1 MERFCSKCGSLVSGS
16 FCPQCGAAMESAVN
30 LNKSEDVM
38 PNAGSQPMPGTQ
50 PMQPMQPMGT
60 QPAGYSQRNDTY
72 NNNANYA
79 PMPNYPQ
86 NVNVERTENMTV
98 GQWVGTIILSQL
110 GIIGLIFLLVW
121 AFGDTPQPKKNF
133 SRGMLLA
140 WVIIFAVSMIIG
152 LSCVGCMG
160 LGLSEILD
168 SSYYY
173 Y

>member
-16 FCPQCGAAMESAVN
+16 FCPQCGAPMESAVN
-30 LNKSEDVM
+30 LNKQEDVM
-38 PNAGSQPMPGTQ
+38 PTANPSQPMG
-50 PMQPMQPMGT
+50 GS
-60 QPAGYSQRNDTY
+60 QPAGYSQPTY

-86 NVNVERTENMTV
+86 NANVNFERTENMTV
-98 GQWVGTIILSQL
+98 GQWVGTLILSQL

-133 SRGMLLA
+133 ARGMLLA
-140 WVIIFAVSMIIG
+140 WVIIFAASMIIG

-160 LGLSEILD
+160 IGLSEILE

>member
-38 PNAGSQPMPGTQ
+38 PTAGQSQPMGNMQQ
-50 PMQPMQPMGT
+50 PVGYS
-60 QPAGYSQRNDTY
+60 QPAGYSQPTATY

-86 NVNVERTENMTV
+86 NTNVNAERYENMTV
-98 GQWVGTIILSQL
+98 GQWVGTAILSSL
-110 GIIGLIFLLVW
+110 GLIGIIFLLVW

-133 SRGMLLA
+133 ARGYLLA
-140 WVIIFAVSMIIG
+140 MVIIFAASMII
-152 LSCVGCMG
+152 
-160 LGLSEILD
+160 
-168 SSYYY
+168 
-173 Y
+173 

>member
-16 FCPQCGAAMESAVN
+16 FCPQCGAPMESAVN
-30 LNKSEDVM
+30 LNKQEDVM
-38 PNAGSQPMPGTQ
+38 PTANPSQPMG
-50 PMQPMQPMGT
+50 GS
-60 QPAGYSQRNDTY
+60 QPAGYSQPTY

-86 NVNVERTENMTV
+86 NANVNVERTENMTV
-98 GQWVGTIILSQL
+98 GQWVGTLILSQL

-133 SRGMLLA
+133 ARGMLLA
-140 WVIIFAVSMIIG
+140 WVIIFAASMIIG

-160 LGLSEILD
+160 IGLSEILE